1 MHSDV
6 TLGNAVELP
15 VRRMFAFGAI
25 FGLIGGFLA
34 AFIFVLPFLLSKP
47 QRNVAD
53 LERAMIRESAF
64 REGYVD
70 GARAQRDGVP
80 LKYPLNA
87 QFPGGNP

>member
-1 MHSDV
+1 MA
-6 TLGNAVELP
+6 LGNAVELP
-15 VRRMFAFGAI
+15 VRRLFAFGAL

-34 AFIFVLPFLLSKP
+34 AFIFVLPFLLIKRP
-47 QRNVAD
+47 QTVAD
-53 LERAMIRESAF
+53 FERAMIRESAY

-70 GARAQRDGVP
+70 GARAQRDGES